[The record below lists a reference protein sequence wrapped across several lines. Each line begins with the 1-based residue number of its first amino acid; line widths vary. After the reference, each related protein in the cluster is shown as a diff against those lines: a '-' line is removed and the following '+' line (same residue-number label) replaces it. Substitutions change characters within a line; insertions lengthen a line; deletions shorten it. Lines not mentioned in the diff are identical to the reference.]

1 MSGSEEKISPELQ
14 QFLLNEQAKAQMQ
27 QTVARLTDTC
37 WDKCV
42 GTPGRS
48 LSSRE
53 EACLS
58 DCAKRFIETTQ
69 VQLISWLLWAL
80 QHQWQYISL
89 SWYSS
94 ALHSTCCV
102 RSKPAVRTYL
112 GTVSEL

>member
-1 MSGSEEKISPELQ
+1 MSASEEKMSPELQ
-14 QFLLNEQAKAQMQ
+14 QFLMNEQAKAQMQ

-37 WDKCV
+37 WDKCA

-69 VQLISWLLWAL
+69 VYGGYLAVSARELHDFPPCAGVEI
-80 QHQWQYISL
+80 
-89 SWYSS
+89 SS
-94 ALHSTCCV
+94 ALHSTC
-102 RSKPAVRTYL
+102 RFYRKL
-112 GTVSEL
+112 QL